1 MLSSVIVTS
10 VTLLAAQSTA
20 AQMLAPDL
28 HGTFLQLEKGNLAWT
43 EEQWEREFRAMKT
56 IGMQALIIQHI
67 ADKDFAFY
75 RSGFLPLF
83 QPCGTSDPLAALL
96 VLARKHKFSVWLG
109 LDASADVARN
119 LSIAREVRAR
129 YRRFW
134 DVVRGWYVFGAFGEL
149 MNAPPTFDPTVRAYA
164 TVIPELKRIAPLPV
178 MIAPAF
184 TLDVTPDAL
193 AKGWENL
200 FAVFRP
206 DVMALQDGVGCGR
219 NLTPQNIRPYFAALK
234 EVCDRY
240 GVRLWSDLEIFDIPS
255 GWRPAPIDRIAAQF
269 AAVRDLVEKV
279 VVFEFNH
286 YMSPVM
292 SPDRSNLPGQLY
304 QDWQKR
310 FFPAS
315 VPIAPDERR
324 ERLNKCVRF
333 LRSLFVPEVKLVR
346 EHMTTQVCWLSNDN
360 WLVVRALRG
369 KDETLAVQLT
379 QGLRSFNAPMPK
391 RLQALFDP
399 SVSVPPFRTSRLIDV
414 TTQGNWL
421 IRNEVDNGGL
431 IDDWHEYADLLC
443 IAAISAV
450 KRGKRAD
457 AQRLVAKAAAMWD
470 GVGIA
475 DKATQH
481 LNRYATYKLALL
493 LWGAQE
499 AKVVLPFASELE
511 RRLWQ
516 MQHDNGGIT
525 TDYDRK
531 GNPVGTQNAETTAFV
546 LLALR

>member
-1 MLSSVIVTS
+1 MLCFVIVTS
-10 VTLLAAQSTA
+10 VILLATQFVTAQI
-20 AQMLAPDL
+20 LAPDL
-28 HGTFLQLEKGNLAWT
+28 HGTFLQLEKGNLVWS
-43 EEQWEREFRAMKT
+43 EEQWEREFQAMKA
-56 IGMQALIIQHI
+56 IGMQVLIIQHI

-83 QPCGTSDPLAALL
+83 QPCGTSDPLATLL
-96 VLARKHKFSVWLG
+96 TLAQKHRFSVWLG

-119 LSIAREVRAR
+119 LSIAREVRAH

-164 TVIPELKRIAPLPV
+164 AVIPELKRIAPLPV

-206 DVMALQDGVGCGR
+206 DVMAVQDGVGCGR

-234 EVCDRY
+234 EVCDRHE
-240 GVRLWSDLEIFDIPS
+240 VRLWSDLEIFDIPS
-255 GWRPAPIDRIAAQF
+255 GWRPASIDRIAAQF
-269 AAVRDLVEKV
+269 AAVRDLVDKV

-286 YMSPVM
+286 YMSPV
-292 SPDRSNLPGQLY
+292 RGNLPEQLY
-304 QDWQKR
+304 QDWRKR
-310 FFPAS
+310 FFPTS
-315 VPIAPDERR
+315 DPIVPNERR
-324 ERLNKCVRF
+324 ERLGKCVRF

-346 EHMTTQVCWLSNDN
+346 EHMTAQVCWLSNDN

-369 KDETLAVQLT
+369 KDEALAVQLT
-379 QGLRSFNAPMPK
+379 QGLRSFNAPVPK

-399 SVSVPPFRTSRLIDV
+399 SVSVPPFRTSSLIDV

-421 IRNEVDNGGL
+421 IRNEVDDGEVME
-431 IDDWHEYADLLC
+431 DWHEYADLLC
-443 IAAISAV
+443 IAAINAV
-450 KRGKRAD
+450 KRGKRVD
-457 AQRLVAKAAAMWD
+457 AQRLVAKVAAMWD
-470 GVGIA
+470 GMGIS

-493 LWGAQE
+493 LWAARE
-499 AKVVLPFASELE
+499 ARVVLPFARELE

-516 MQHDNGGIT
+516 MQHSNGGIT

-531 GNPVGTQNAETTAFV
+531 GNPIGTQNAETTAFV
-546 LLALR
+546 LLAFQ

>member
-1 MLSSVIVTS
+1 MLRSVIVTS
-10 VTLLAAQSTA
+10 VALLAAQFSV

-28 HGTFLQLEKGNLAWT
+28 HGTFLQLEKGNLTWT
-43 EEQWEREFRAMKT
+43 EEQWEKEFRAMKAV
-56 IGMQALIIQHI
+56 GMQVLIIQHI

-83 QPCGTSDPLAALL
+83 QPCGTSDPLATLL
-96 VLARKHKFSVWLG
+96 ALARKHRFSVWLG

-119 LSIAREVRAR
+119 LSIAREVRTR
-129 YRRFW
+129 YGRFW
-134 DVVRGWYVFGAFGEL
+134 DVVRGWYVFGALGEL
-149 MNAPPTFDPTVRAYA
+149 MNAPHPLDPTVRAYA
-164 TVIPELKRIAPLPV
+164 AVIPELKRITPLPV

-184 TLDVTPDAL
+184 TLDVSPDAL
-193 AKGWENL
+193 AKGWERL

-206 DVMALQDGVGCGR
+206 DVMAVQDGIGCGR

-269 AAVRDLVEKV
+269 AAVRDLVDKV
-279 VVFEFNH
+279 VIFEFNH
-286 YMSPVM
+286 YMSPV
-292 SPDRSNLPGQLY
+292 RGNLPEQLY

-310 FFPAS
+310 FFPAIA
-315 VPIAPDERR
+315 PIAPDERK
-324 ERLNKCVRF
+324 ERLRKCVHF

-346 EHMTTQVCWLSNDN
+346 EHMATQVCWLSNDN

-369 KDETLAVQLT
+369 KDEALAMRLF
-379 QGLRSFNAPMPK
+379 QGLRSFNAPVPK

-421 IRNEVDNGGL
+421 IRNEVDDGEVM
-431 IDDWHEYADLLC
+431 DDWHEYADLLC
-443 IAAISAV
+443 IAAINAA
-450 KRGKRAD
+450 KRGKWTD
-457 AQRLVAKAAAMWD
+457 AQRLVAKVAAMWD
-470 GVGIA
+470 GMGIV
-475 DKATQH
+475 DKVTQR

-493 LWGAQE
+493 LWAARE

-531 GNPVGTQNAETTAFV
+531 GNPVGTQNAETTAFI
-546 LLALR
+546 LSAFQ